1 MVVVRKELIIISLH
15 TTMPSDETPLRDSA
29 ELLAV
34 AKGVSAKL
42 P

>member
-15 TTMPSDETPLRDSA
+15 TTMPSGETPLRDSA